1 MRRDIRVFLLI
12 GLLVLSL
19 LGCNLLALPRLLEQ
33 PTATPA
39 PTPQPEKVE
48 VVATPTPKPPKVEVA
63 ATPTSLPPTVVL
75 DADVEEQLLINIYK
89 RVNPSVVNIR
99 VAKRVKGFRFEFEIP
114 GFPRG
119 PEEFFIP
126 GQGSGFVYD
135 KEGHIVTNN
144 HVVEGAEEIEVT
156 FSDGTIVEAKVI
168 GTDPDSDLA
177 VLKVDLPP
185 ERLQAVELGDSD
197 ELEVGQ
203 RVIAIGNPFGLNG
216 TMTTG
221 IISALGRTLPLGR
234 ISTTVGGRFSIPE
247 LIQTDAAINPGNSGG
262 PLLDSQGRVIGVNT
276 AITSPSGSFAGV
288 GFAVPVNLVKRVVP
302 ELIEKGHYAYPWLGI
317 TGTTLVPRIVEE
329 MDLPVERGAL
339 IVEVVEGSPADRVGL
354 RGGKR
359 DWVVEVYGKPT
370 ALGGDV
376 IIAIDGVKV
385 KSMEDLIVYLVKET
399 KVGQRVKLTI
409 IRDGKE
415 MRIEV
420 KLAERP
426 RE

>member
-135 KEGHIVTNN
+135 KEGHIVTNY

>member
-1 MRRDIRVFLLI
+1 MKRNTRLFLLT
-12 GLLVLSL
+12 GLLALSL

-33 PTATPA
+33 PTATLRAEPQGEA
-39 PTPQPEKVE
+39 PVPTPKPARIE
-48 VVATPTPKPPKVEVA
+48 VVATPTP
-63 ATPTSLPPTVVL
+63 LPPTAVQEA
-75 DADVEEQLLINIYK
+75 DAEEQLLINIYK
-89 RVNPSVVNIR
+89 RVNPAVANIR
-99 VAKRVKGFRFEFEIP
+99 VTKRVKGFRFEFEIP
-114 GFPRG
+114 GFPQG
-119 PEEFFIP
+119 PEESPVP
-126 GQGSGFVYD
+126 GEGSGFVYD

-156 FSDGTIVEAKVI
+156 FSDGTIVEAEVV
-168 GTDPDSDLA
+168 GMDPDSDLA

-185 ERLQAVELGDSD
+185 EGLRAVELGDSD
-197 ELEVGQ
+197 RLEVGQ

-221 IISALGRTLPLGR
+221 IISALERTLTLGR

-276 AITSPSGSFAGV
+276 AITSLSGSFAGV

-302 ELIEKGHYAYPWLGI
+302 ELIEKGRYAYPWLGI
-317 TGTTLVPRIVEE
+317 TGIALHPQVVEA

-339 IVEVVEGSPADRVGL
+339 VTEVVGGGPAEKVGL
-354 RGGKR
+354 RGGDKDR
-359 DWVVEVYGKPT
+359 TIEVQGREIP
-370 ALGGDV
+370 LGGDV
-376 IIAIDGVKV
+376 IIAIDGVEV
-385 KSMEDLIVYLVKET
+385 KSMEDIIIYLVRET

-409 IRDGKE
+409 IRDGRE

-420 KLAERP
+420 ELAERP

>member
-1 MRRDIRVFLLI
+1 
-12 GLLVLSL
+12 LSL

-33 PTATPA
+33 PTATLRAEASAEASAEAPQGEA
-39 PTPQPEKVE
+39 PVPTPKPARIE
-48 VVATPTPKPPKVEVA
+48 VVATPTP
-63 ATPTSLPPTVVL
+63 LPPAAIQEA
-75 DADVEEQLLINIYK
+75 DAEEQLLINIYK
-89 RVNPSVVNIR
+89 RVNPAVVNIR
-99 VAKRVKGFRFEFEIP
+99 VAKRIEGFRFEFEIP

-119 PEEFFIP
+119 PEEFFMP
-126 GQGSGFVYD
+126 GEGSGFVYD

-156 FSDGTIVEAKVI
+156 FFDGTIVKAEVV

-185 ERLQAVELGDSD
+185 EGLQAVELGDSD
-197 ELEVGQ
+197 GLEVGQ

-234 ISTTVGGRFSIPE
+234 ISETVGGRFSIAE

-276 AITSPSGSFAGV
+276 AITSLSGSFAGV
-288 GFAVPVNLVKRVVP
+288 GFAVPVNLVKRVAP
-302 ELIEKGHYAYPWLGI
+302 ELIEKGRYAYPWLGI
-317 TGTTLVPRIVEE
+317 SGTALVPKIMEE
-329 MDLPVERGAL
+329 MGLPIERGAL
-339 IVEVVEGSPADRVGL
+339 IVEVVEGSPAERAGL

-359 DWVVEVYGKPT
+359 DWVVEVFGKPT

-376 IIAIDGVKV
+376 ITAIDGIEV
-385 KSMEDLIVYLVKET
+385 KSMEDLIVYLVRET
-399 KVGQRVKLTI
+399 RVGQEVKLTI
-409 IRDGKE
+409 VRDGKE
-415 MRIEV
+415 MEVEIE
-420 KLAERP
+420 LAERP
-426 RE
+426 RG